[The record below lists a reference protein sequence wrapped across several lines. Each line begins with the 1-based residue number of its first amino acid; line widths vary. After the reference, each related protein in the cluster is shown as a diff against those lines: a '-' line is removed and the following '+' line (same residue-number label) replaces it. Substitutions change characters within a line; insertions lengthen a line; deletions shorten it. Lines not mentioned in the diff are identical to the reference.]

1 MNATEIRPLTPDAI
15 LKLLTGRQAGKHAA
29 GKNNKR
35 RTPRWSFPAPVE
47 LWIPQEDGSEEYML
61 ATCENLSASGVGVRC
76 DEDLPL
82 GCELAIAIHQPEMSL
97 HGRATV
103 CHSTKMA
110 DDYYAGLEFTFD
122 AR

>member
-15 LKLLTGRQAGKHAA
+15 LKLLTGRQSGKHVV
-29 GKNNKR
+29 KHDKR
-35 RTPRWSFPAPVE
+35 RAPRWAFPAPVE
-47 LWIPQEDGSEEYML
+47 LWVPQENGFEGYML
-61 ATCENLSASGVGVRC
+61 ATCENLSTGGVGVRC

-82 GCELAIAIHQPEMSL
+82 GCELAIAIHQPEKSF

-103 CHSTKMA
+103 CHSIKMA
-110 DDYYAGLEFTFD
+110 DDYYVGLEFTFD